1 MMYRMEKDSVGEL
14 EIPVDS
20 YYGVHSLRAK
30 INFPITTQQLDPDFI
45 VSLAQ
50 VKKATALANHKLGLL
65 PEEKTKAIVQ
75 AADEI
80 IAGQFHDS
88 FIVDPI
94 QGGAGTSSNMNVNEV
109 ITNRAIEI
117 LGGVKGDFSVIHP
130 NDDVNKG
137 QSTNDVY
144 PTAGKLTMLK
154 KIPLLEAELERLM
167 DIFEVKAEEF
177 KDILKLGRTQLSDAV
192 PITLGQ
198 EFHAYYSVTK
208 RNLRRLKDVRK
219 EMEAINL
226 GGTAIGTGITAHPD
240 LSATVLPFLNMITDE
255 NLDITDDLVDGTQ
268 NIEQYV
274 VLSDVLKSIAISL
287 SKISNDIRLLSS
299 GPNSGIGE
307 IRIPARQNGSS
318 IMPGKINPVIPEVM
332 TQCSFVVMGNN
343 AIIGA
348 AAEAGQLELNAFE
361 PVVFYKLI
369 ESFQVLTN
377 GIGTFIDHCIAG
389 IEANEEK
396 CFDNLERSTYLAT
409 VLSETVGYTKAA
421 EIAKISLETGR
432 TIREIAESEGIEV
445 KSQESVRASIR

>member
-1 MMYRMEKDSVGEL
+1 MMYRTEKDSVGEL
-14 EIPVDS
+14 EIPVES

-30 INFPITTQQLDPDFI
+30 MNFPITNQQLDPEFI

-50 VKKATALANHKLGLL
+50 IKKAMALANHQLGLL
-65 PEEKTKAIVQ
+65 PDDKTKAIVQ

-80 IAGQFHDS
+80 IAGEFHDQ

-117 LGGVKGDFSVIHP
+117 LGGQKGDFSVVHP

-154 KIPLLEAELERLM
+154 KMPLLEAELERLS
-167 DIFEVKAEEF
+167 DVFEEKAIEF

-208 RNLRRLKDVRK
+208 RNLRRLKHVRE
-219 EMEAINL
+219 EMQMINL
-226 GGTAIGTGITAHPD
+226 GGTAIGTGITAHPE
-240 LSATVLPFLNMITDE
+240 LSKTVLPFLNEITDE
-255 NLDITDDLVDGTQ
+255 NLDIAEDLVDGTQ

-274 VLSDVLKSIAISL
+274 ILSDVLKSVAISL

-343 AIIGA
+343 TIIGS

-361 PVVFYKLI
+361 PVVFYKLL

-377 GIGTFIDHCIAG
+377 GIATFIDHCVAG
-389 IEANEEK
+389 IEANEKK
-396 CFDNLERSTYLAT
+396 CHDNLEKSTYLAT
-409 VLSETVGYTKAA
+409 VLSETIGYTRAA
-421 EIAKISLETGR
+421 EIAKVSLETGR
-432 TIREIAESEGIEV
+432 TIRDIAESEGISV
-445 KSQESVRASIR
+445 QSQEKVKATIR

>member
-1 MMYRMEKDSVGEL
+1 MMYRTERDSVGEL
-14 EIPVDS
+14 EVPVDS

-30 INFPITTQQLDPDFI
+30 INFPITNQTLDQDFI
-45 VSLAQ
+45 ISLAQ
-50 VKKATALANHKLGLL
+50 VKKAAALANHKLGLL
-65 PEEKTKAIVQ
+65 PDLKTKAIVQ
-75 AADEI
+75 ASDEI
-80 IAGQFHDS
+80 ISGKLHDQ

-109 ITNRAIEI
+109 ITNRAIEL

-154 KIPLLEAELERLM
+154 KIPALMVELERLK
-167 DIFEVKAEEF
+167 DVFEEKSNEF

-198 EFHAYYSVTK
+198 EFHAYYTVTK
-208 RNLRRLKDVRK
+208 RNMKRLEHVKS
-219 EMEAINL
+219 EMETINL
-226 GGTAIGTGITAHPD
+226 GGTAIGTGITAHPE
-240 LSATVLPFLNMITDE
+240 LSETVVPYLNTITDE
-255 NLDITDDLVDGTQ
+255 VLVTSDDLVDGTQ

-274 VLSDVLKSIAISL
+274 ILSDVLKSIAISL
-287 SKISNDIRLLSS
+287 SKIANDIRLLSS

-307 IRIPARQNGSS
+307 ITIPARQNGSS
-318 IMPGKINPVIPEVM
+318 IMPGKINPVIPEVV

-343 AIIGA
+343 AIIGS

-361 PVVFYKLI
+361 PVVFYKLL

-377 GIGTFIDHCIAG
+377 GISTFVDHCVSG
-389 IEANEEK
+389 IEANEARCK
-396 CFDNLERSTYLAT
+396 DNLERSTYLAT
-409 VLSETVGYTKAA
+409 VLSETIGYTKAA
-421 EIAKISLETGR
+421 DIAKVSLTTGK
-432 TIREIAESEGIEV
+432 TIREVAESQGIQIEMKEKKVSLV
-445 KSQESVRASIR
+445 K